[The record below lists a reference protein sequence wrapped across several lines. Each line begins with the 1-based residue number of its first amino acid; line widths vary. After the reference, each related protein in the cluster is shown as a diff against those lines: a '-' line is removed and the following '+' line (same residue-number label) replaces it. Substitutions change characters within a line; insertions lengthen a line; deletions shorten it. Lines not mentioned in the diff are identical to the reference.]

1 MQNEHIKN
9 VYTKAAEGFG
19 CGCGCGDSFD
29 SAVKLGY
36 NKDEIVFL
44 PQGANL
50 GLGCG
55 NPISFANLKLG
66 ETVVDLGSGA
76 GIDCFLAAREV
87 GENGFVYGIDMT
99 EAMIQKAKSNLDH
112 RNIQNIEFRL
122 GYIESLPIE
131 DKSVDVA
138 ISNCVINLSLDKQK
152 VFNEL
157 YRVLKHGGRVAISDV
172 VLSAVLPNDIK
183 NDLAMISGCV
193 SGALDKDELK
203 EMLENAG
210 FEQISITPKDESR
223 EFLSEWANGIG
234 VEKYL
239 VSAVIKAVKI

>member
-87 GENGFVYGIDMT
+87 GENGFVYGIDIEKET
-99 EAMIQKAKSNLDH
+99 AGESYLSKSGCYEAKILELEHKKTTNGYGQVVLKLEVEGKETTIYHIYEGKDGAIGFKVRILNHLLYLNKLTNPADISKCVGKSIGVMLKAKLS
-112 RNIQNIEFRL
+112 Q
-122 GYIESLPIE
+122 
-131 DKSVDVA
+131 DKKY
-138 ISNCVINLSLDKQK
+138 INL
-152 VFNEL
+152 
-157 YRVLKHGGRVAISDV
+157 I
-172 VLSAVLPNDIK
+172 
-183 NDLAMISGCV
+183 
-193 SGALDKDELK
+193 
-203 EMLENAG
+203 
-210 FEQISITPKDESR
+210 
-223 EFLSEWANGIG
+223 
-234 VEKYL
+234 
-239 VSAVIKAVKI
+239 